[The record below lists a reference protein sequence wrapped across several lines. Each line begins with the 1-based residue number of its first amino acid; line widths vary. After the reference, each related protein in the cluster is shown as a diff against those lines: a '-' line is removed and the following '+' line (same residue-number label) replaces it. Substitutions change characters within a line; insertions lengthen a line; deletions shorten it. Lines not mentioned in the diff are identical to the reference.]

1 MASVINAATSPAAL
15 IQTSDGT
22 AVLKLQ
28 TGDTDAI
35 EISATQTV
43 KLNAYGSGTLSTDAT
58 GLISASD
65 GRYKTKTRSV
75 ENALNTINELQ
86 PTYYRWNEN
95 SPFASEYEELG
106 FIAQEVSAVIPEA
119 SPEPETEDKYKN
131 FSDRAILA
139 MAIKAIQELGSKI
152 DELEKKIHK

>member
-1 MASVINAATSPAAL
+1 MASVINASISPAAL

-28 TGDTDAI
+28 TGNTDAI
-35 EISATQTV
+35 EISASQTV
-43 KLNAYGSGTLSTDAT
+43 KLNAYGSGTLSTDAS

-75 ENALNTINELQ
+75 ENALETINELQ

-106 FIAQEVSAVIPEA
+106 FIAQEVSVVIPEA
-119 SPEPETEDKYKN
+119 SPEPETEKYKN

-139 MAIKAIQELGSKI
+139 MAVKAIQELNEKI
-152 DELEKKIHK
+152 AELENKIHK